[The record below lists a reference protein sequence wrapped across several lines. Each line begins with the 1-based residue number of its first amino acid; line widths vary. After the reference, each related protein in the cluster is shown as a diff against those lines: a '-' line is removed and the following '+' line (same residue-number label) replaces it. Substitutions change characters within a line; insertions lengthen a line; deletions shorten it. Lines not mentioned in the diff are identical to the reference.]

1 MFSNFSDAGYL
12 MPRPPIRDHVFF
24 EQPELQRL
32 LGDNLLQLLRLPL
45 RPTPW
50 YYGRS
55 RMEWRILV

>member
-1 MFSNFSDAGYL
+1 MSTRRQGRLLDQANVSSFSDAGYL
-12 MPRPPIRDHVFF
+12 VPR
-24 EQPELQRL
+24 LRL

-55 RMEWRILV
+55 RMKWRILV

>member
-1 MFSNFSDAGYL
+1 MFSSFSDAGYL
-12 MPRPPIRDHVFF
+12 VHR
-24 EQPELQRL
+24 LRL

-55 RMEWRILV
+55 RMKWRMLV